1 MSHERALES
10 GVLVLMLGFFTG
22 LTVLLVQSD
31 IAQRARILPYLTA
44 AIVIPLI
51 VFKLLQSLSP
61 EVDER
66 VDQLRRR
73 VGLDESKETTNPLS
87 RDEVFTIAWLG
98 LLVGSAYVLGL
109 VIGMFLSTFTYVAHR
124 EGQYLRAAIIA
135 TVVSV
140 TVYLSLPILFNKLLW
155 QGLLLG

>member
-10 GVLVLMLGFFTG
+10 GVLILMLGFFTG
-22 LTVLLVQSD
+22 LIVLLIQSD
-31 IAQRARILPYLTA
+31 IAQPARILPYLTA

-61 EVDER
+61 EVDE
-66 VDQLRRR
+66 VVNQLRKR

-87 RDEVFTIAWLG
+87 RGEVFTIGWLG

-109 VIGMFLSTFTYVAHR
+109 VIGMFISVFTYIAYR

-135 TVVSV
+135 IVVSG